1 MSTFVVMID
10 RIFLVQQSREDVF
23 PGRND
28 GGHGAISPVVAMAL
42 PPTLFEKF
50 LPTPAKGC
58 QISGPAWAPELAV
71 TDPTGTGQVASTLVL
86 SRMMSR
92 KPCNHDA
99 SKRPPIHL
107 IVHHLYWTI
116 FALWFQALRMSID
129 SRKHCSGA
137 HRVSGRGGRQ
147 RASAVSSFGTRFQ
160 AQQHELSPWISKLGT
175 GVGR

>member
-1 MSTFVVMID
+1 MPKESRTLALKPGISVIPMSTFVVMID

-71 TDPTGTGQVASTLVL
+71 TDHDGHRASCEHTRTVPNDVTKTVQSRCVETPANSFNCAPSVL
-86 SRMMSR
+86 
-92 KPCNHDA
+92 DDF
-99 SKRPPIHL
+99 RPL
-107 IVHHLYWTI
+107 
-116 FALWFQALRMSID
+116 
-129 SRKHCSGA
+129 
-137 HRVSGRGGRQ
+137 VSGT
-147 RASAVSSFGTRFQ
+147 SNE
-160 AQQHELSPWISKLGT
+160 H
-175 GVGR
+175 